1 MINLISSLIPFGAL
15 LLLIAL
21 GISLIT
27 YLLSLVFTPLYK
39 NTKTIFNIFYTFRT
53 EIIFA
58 LSFVSVIGSLFYS
71 EILHMPPCSLC
82 WYGRITMYP
91 IALISAVALYHN
103 KKDARDYIFP
113 LSILGFII
121 SAYHLAV
128 QAKWI
133 GSYLCSTEAATS
145 CSDVQLMYYGFLTIP
160 MMGIIVYTTIIALLA
175 KK

>member
-1 MINLISSLIPFGAL
+1 MIHFLSSLIPFGAL
-15 LLLIAL
+15 LLLITL
-21 GISLIT
+21 SISLIT
-27 YLLSLVFTPLYK
+27 YLLSFISKPIRRQTGKLFDITHTY
-39 NTKTIFNIFYTFRT
+39 RT
-53 EIIFA
+53 EIIFF
-58 LSFVSVIGSLFYS
+58 LSFGSVIGSLFYS

-82 WYGRITMYP
+82 WYGRIAMYS

-103 KKDARDYIFP
+103 KKDARDYILP

-133 GSYLCSTEAATS
+133 GSYLCSTEATTS

-160 MMGIIVYTTIIALLA
+160 MMGIIVYTAIIALLA

>member
-1 MINLISSLIPFGAL
+1 MISLISSLIPLGAFI
-15 LLLIAL
+15 LLITL
-21 GISLIT
+21 GISLIV
-27 YLLSLVFTPLYK
+27 YLLSRVSKPIHKHSEKL
-39 NTKTIFNIFYTFRT
+39 FNVLYTFRT

-58 LSFVSVIGSLFYS
+58 LSFGSVIGSLFYS
-71 EILHMPPCSLC
+71 EILHMAPCSLC

-91 IALISAVALYHN
+91 IALISAVALYNN
-103 KKDARDYIFP
+103 KKDARDYILP
-113 LSILGFII
+113 LSLLGFII

-128 QAKWI
+128 QAKWV
-133 GSYLCSTEAATS
+133 GSYLCSTEATTS

>member
-1 MINLISSLIPFGAL
+1 MISLISSLIPFGAL

-21 GISLIT
+21 GISLII
-27 YLLSLVFTPLYK
+27 YLLSLISKPIHKQTEKLFSITHTY
-39 NTKTIFNIFYTFRT
+39 RT
-53 EIIFA
+53 EIIFV
-58 LSFVSVIGSLFYS
+58 LSFGSVMGSLFYS

-82 WYGRITMYP
+82 WYGRIAMYP
-91 IALISAVALYHN
+91 IALISAVALYNN
-103 KKDARDYIFP
+103 KKDSRDYILP
-113 LSILGFII
+113 LSLLGFII

-133 GSYLCSTEAATS
+133 GSYLCSTEATTS

-160 MMGIIVYTTIIALLA
+160 MMGIIVYTAILALLA

>member
-1 MINLISSLIPFGAL
+1 MLSLITSLIPFGAL

-21 GISLIT
+21 SISLIA
-27 YLLSLVFTPLYK
+27 YLLSLVSKPIYK
-39 NTKTIFNIFYTFRT
+39 HTEQLFNILQNFRT

-58 LSFVSVIGSLFYS
+58 LSFGSVIGSLFYS
-71 EILHMPPCSLC
+71 EVLHMAPCSLC

-91 IALISAVALYHN
+91 IALISAIALYNN
-103 KKDARDYIFP
+103 KKDAQDYILP
-113 LSILGFII
+113 LSLLGFII

-128 QAKWI
+128 QAKWV
-133 GSYLCSTEAATS
+133 GSYLCSTETTTS